1 MITQD
6 DIDAFT
12 QPTDADVVKA
22 VAGLRSITQE
32 QFIRDTIEKWASI
45 IEVSLDTEITLVED
59 YNHKPKIPKSVRG
72 IYVIFTNEQ
81 ILYLGKGWVVD
92 RQWSHAQKLTGEFKG
107 ANDTS
112 NWAEFR
118 RTIGIQ
124 DLTNIKLLYVPVK
137 YEYNITALEGILIK
151 QLQPLAND
159 EIMVPLKVR

>member
-1 MITQD
+1 MKKALAIVVAMTASP
-6 DIDAFT
+6 AFA
-12 QPTDADVVKA
+12 ADLPI
-22 VAGLRSITQE
+22 AGL
-32 QFIRDTIEKWASI
+32 
-45 IEVSLDTEITLVED
+45 SLDTEITLVED

-124 DLTNIKLLYVPVK
+124 DL
-137 YEYNITALEGILIK
+137 
-151 QLQPLAND
+151 
-159 EIMVPLKVR
+159 KVR